1 MPHAQISLR
10 PQLQMLV
17 HALTRLSTLL
27 GMTLLLFLWVGAGLY
42 IRLDREK
49 TIEASVQ
56 ETRNLARLFE
66 EHVSRSIKEID
77 QTIQFVRR
85 SYERDPQGFDLPAWT
100 ATAGLLHDLTVQIA
114 LIGADGRLIATNVSR
129 APQSMDL
136 SDREHF
142 RIHLDS
148 TADTLFI
155 SKPVLGRATNKW
167 TIQLTRRVS
176 KPDGSFGGVVVASLD
191 PYYLSRFFEQIDIGP
206 RGSITLFGTDGIIRA
221 RGGLLSSELGR
232 SIVGSATFNQVVKDG
247 TGSRIGEGNAVKGVR
262 ITSFRTMKD
271 FPLVVTVAEAEDDVL
286 ADFAQRRTVVF
297 ATATGLSIVLL
308 IVMAVSLRHEIRMMQ
323 ARDAQR
329 MSEARERR
337 KTLELETTLHH
348 MSQGIVMIDAKRRL
362 RVINPLAIELLSPAG
377 MPRIGDVLPEDIDA
391 LLAGIDARITDSGR
405 VELNL
410 DRDITVE
417 IARQDMPDGGYLYGL
432 TDITEHKRT
441 ASILAD
447 ARDRAEAGV
456 RARTSFL
463 ATMSHE
469 IRTPLNGV
477 IGMTHLLESCSDE
490 ERATYFETMR
500 KSAEHL
506 QQIIED
512 VLDVSKLEADRM
524 VFDFLPFTLADVVRA
539 SVGMVEAAAHEKALD
554 LSVTIDPSL
563 PLRLMGD
570 PGRIRQ
576 VLLNLVGNAVKFTS
590 SGTVKVEV
598 DSVPTEPITSLRIR
612 VSDTGIGIAPEDRD
626 RLFRDFSQ
634 LDGSITRQFGGTGL
648 GLAISR
654 KLVENMGGEISF
666 ESEPGKGTTFTVLLP
681 LAEAAEPDSAQP
693 GTEPALLALHRLPR
707 AANDENSG
715 YDLLLAEDS
724 PTNTLVAT
732 KLLEKLGHRVT
743 AVPDGAEAINALNR
757 QHYDAVFMDVM
768 MPRMDG
774 LTATRLIRRSGQ
786 PFANIPII
794 ALTAATM
801 SEDRDKA
808 FAAGVNAF
816 ATKPV
821 ASAHLKAALQEIFE
835 PDAIAS

>member
-10 PQLQMLV
+10 PQLRMLA
-17 HALTRLSTLL
+17 HAVTRLSTLL
-27 GMTLLLFLWVGAGLY
+27 GLALLVFLWIGAGLY
-42 IRLDREK
+42 IQLDREK
-49 TIEASVQ
+49 TIDASVQ

-100 ATAGLLHDLTVQIA
+100 ATEGLLHDLTIQIA
-114 LIGADGRLIATNVSR
+114 LIAPDGQLIATNVTR
-129 APQSMDL
+129 TPGKMDL

-142 RIHLDS
+142 RVHLGATEDK
-148 TADTLFI
+148 LFI
-155 SKPVLGRATNKW
+155 SKPLLGRATNKW
-167 TIQLTRRVS
+167 QIQLTRRMS
-176 KPDGSFGGVVVASLD
+176 KPDGSFGGVIVASLD

-206 RGSITLFGTDGIIRA
+206 KGAITLLGTDGIIRA
-221 RGGLLSSELGR
+221 RGGLMANELGR
-232 SIVGSATFNQVVKDG
+232 PLLRSELVQQIAREHTG
-247 TGSRIGEGNAVKGVR
+247 TSIGEGGLVKGIR
-262 ITSFRTMKD
+262 IASFRTMKD
-271 FPLVVTVAEAEDDVL
+271 FPLVVLVAEAEDDVL
-286 ADFAQRRTVVF
+286 ADFGNRQTVVL
-297 ATATGLSIVLL
+297 ATAASLSIILL
-308 IVMAVSLRHEIRMMQ
+308 IVMGVSLRHEIRMLQ
-323 ARDAQR
+323 ARSAQR
-329 MSEARERR
+329 QSEVRERR
-337 KTLELETTLHH
+337 KTLELEATLHH
-348 MSQGIVMIDAKRRL
+348 MSQGIIMIDAKRQL
-362 RVINPLAIELLSPAG
+362 RVINPLAVRLLDAKNL
-377 MPRIGDVLPEDIDA
+377 PRIGEPLPTDIEAKLAKADIRTADGSRFEMDLGNDVI
-391 LLAGIDARITDSGR
+391 
-405 VELNL
+405 
-410 DRDITVE
+410 VE

-441 ASILAD
+441 ESVLAD

-477 IGMTHLLESCSDE
+477 IGMTHLLESCTEE
-490 ERATYFETMR
+490 ERSAYFQTMR

-512 VLDVSKLEADRM
+512 ILDVSKLEADRM
-524 VFDFLPFTLADVVRA
+524 VFDFLPFTLADVVKA

-554 LSVTIDPSL
+554 LSVYIDPTL
-563 PLRLMGD
+563 PPRLMGD

-576 VLLNLVGNAVKFTS
+576 VVLNLVGNAVKFTS
-590 SGTVKVEV
+590 AGRVAVTVDEV
-598 DSVPTEPITSLRIR
+598 SSDPIPYLRIR

-626 RLFRDFSQ
+626 RLFHDFAQ

-666 ESEPGKGTTFTVLLP
+666 ESERGKGTTFTVLLP
-681 LAEAAEPDSAQP
+681 LTEAAPQESDTLP
-693 GTEPALLALHRLPR
+693 LLTTYGSRRSTAEK
-707 AANDENSG
+707 AG

-743 AVPDGAEAINALNR
+743 AVPDGAEAINALGR
-757 QHYDAVFMDVM
+757 EHFDAVFMDVM

-786 PFANIPII
+786 PYANIPII
-794 ALTAATM
+794 ALTAAAQ
-801 SEDRDKA
+801 SEDRDEA
-808 FAAGVNAF
+808 FAAGVNGF
-816 ATKPV
+816 TTKPV
-821 ASAHLKAALQEIFE
+821 AKDQLRMALEDVFQPKAM
-835 PDAIAS
+835 AS